1 MEEIK
6 ERIKQHEGF
15 RDTVYSDSLG
25 FATIGYGH
33 LVLPSD
39 NFVEGVTYDK
49 ETLEEVFDND
59 FKIALDSARELLR
72 DIEHNHIIFGVIVEM
87 CFQLGKPRVM
97 KFKKMWEA
105 LREKNLDK
113 ASAEM
118 IDSNWHKQ
126 TTKRCES
133 LASIMKNANK
143 QESIMPMGKGTYG
156 SKRGRPPMKK
166 KKKAKKKKK

>member
-6 ERIKQHEGF
+6 LRIKEHEGF

-39 NFVEGVTYDK
+39 NFVEGTTYPK
-49 ETLEEVFDND
+49 EMLEEVFDND
-59 FKIALDSARELLR
+59 FKIAHDSANELLA
-72 DIEHNHIIFGVIVEM
+72 DIEHNHIVKGVIIEM

-105 LREKNLDK
+105 LKNNDLET
-113 ASAEM
+113 ASKEM

-126 TTKRCES
+126 TTKRCER
-133 LASIMKNANK
+133 LANVMKNANN
-143 QESIMPMGKGTYG
+143 
-156 SKRGRPPMKK
+156 
-166 KKKAKKKKK
+166 

>member
-6 ERIKQHEGF
+6 ERIKQHEGY

-59 FKIALDSARELLR
+59 FKIAVDSARELLR

-105 LREKNLDK
+105 LKQKDLAK
-113 ASAEM
+113 ASEEM
-118 IDSNWHKQ
+118 IDSNWYKQ

-143 QESIMPMGKGTYG
+143 
-156 SKRGRPPMKK
+156 
-166 KKKAKKKKK
+166 

>member
-1 MEEIK
+1 MIK
-6 ERIKQHEGF
+6 LINILKHWKNNIWKKLNNELKNMRG
-15 RDTVYSDSLG
+15 LG
-25 FATIGYGH
+25 ILCIPIAWVFVLLAMVI
-33 LVLPSD
+33 LVLDSD
-39 NFVEGVTYDK
+39 NFVEGVAYDK

-59 FKIALDSARELLR
+59 FKIAVDSARELLR
-72 DIEHNHIIFGVIVEM
+72 DIEYNHIVFGVIVEM

-113 ASAEM
+113 ASQEM

-126 TTKRCES
+126 TTKRCEA

-143 QESIMPMGKGTYG
+143 
-156 SKRGRPPMKK
+156 
-166 KKKAKKKKK
+166 

>member
-6 ERIKQHEGF
+6 ERIKKSEGY
-15 RDTVYSDSLG
+15 RDSIYADSLG
-25 FATIGYGH
+25 HFTIGWGH

-59 FKIALDSARELLR
+59 FKIAVDSARELLR
-72 DIEHNHIIFGVIVEM
+72 DIEYNHIVFGVIVEM

-105 LREKNLDK
+105 LKEKNLDK
-113 ASAEM
+113 ASQD
-118 IDSNWHKQ
+118 ISNFK
-126 TTKRCES
+126 CG
-133 LASIMKNANK
+133 A
-143 QESIMPMGKGTYG
+143 P
-156 SKRGRPPMKK
+156 
-166 KKKAKKKKK
+166 

>member
-6 ERIKQHEGF
+6 QRIKEHEGY

-49 ETLEEVFDND
+49 TTLEEVFDND
-59 FKIALDSARELLR
+59 FKIAVDSARELLR
-72 DIEHNHIIFGVIVEM
+72 DIEHNYIIFGVLVEM
-87 CFQLGKPRVM
+87 CFQLGKPKVS
-97 KFKKMWEA
+97 KFNKMFIA
-105 LREKNLDK
+105 LKEKDLDK

-118 IDSNWHKQ
+118 INSRWHKQ
-126 TTKRCES
+126 TPKRCES
-133 LASIMKNANK
+133 LANIMKNANK
-143 QESIMPMGKGTYG
+143 
-156 SKRGRPPMKK
+156 
-166 KKKAKKKKK
+166 

>member
-6 ERIKQHEGF
+6 SRIKEHEGF

-39 NFVEGVTYDK
+39 NFVEGTIYPK
-49 ETLEEVFDND
+49 EMLEEVFDND
-59 FKIALDSARELLR
+59 FKIAHDSANELLA
-72 DIEHNHIIFGVIVEM
+72 DIEHNFIIKGVIIEM

-97 KFKKMWEA
+97 KFKKMWQA
-105 LREKNLDK
+105 LKNNDLET
-113 ASAEM
+113 ASKEM

-126 TTKRCES
+126 TTKRCER
-133 LASIMKNANK
+133 LANVMKNANN
-143 QESIMPMGKGTYG
+143 
-156 SKRGRPPMKK
+156 
-166 KKKAKKKKK
+166 

>member
-6 ERIKQHEGF
+6 QRIKEHEGF

-33 LVLPSD
+33 LVLPTD
-39 NFVEGVTYDK
+39 NFVEGTTYDK

-59 FKIALDSARELLR
+59 FKIAHDSANELLA
-72 DIEHNHIIFGVIVEM
+72 DIEHNHIVKGVIIEM

-105 LREKNLDK
+105 LKNNDLET
-113 ASAEM
+113 ASKEM
-118 IDSNWHKQ
+118 IDSNWYRQ
-126 TTKRCES
+126 TKKRCET
-133 LASIMKNANK
+133 LASTMRNANK
-143 QESIMPMGKGTYG
+143 
-156 SKRGRPPMKK
+156 
-166 KKKAKKKKK
+166 

>member
-6 ERIKQHEGF
+6 SRIKEHEGF

-33 LVLPSD
+33 LVLPTD
-39 NFVEGVTYDK
+39 NFVEGTTYPK
-49 ETLEEVFDND
+49 KMLEEVFDND
-59 FKIALDSARELLR
+59 FKIAHDSANELLA
-72 DIEHNHIIFGVIVEM
+72 DIEHNHIVKGVIIEM

-105 LREKNLDK
+105 LKNNDLET
-113 ASAEM
+113 ASKEM

-133 LASIMKNANK
+133 LANVMKNANN
-143 QESIMPMGKGTYG
+143 
-156 SKRGRPPMKK
+156 
-166 KKKAKKKKK
+166 

>member
-33 LVLPSD
+33 LVLPTD
-39 NFVEGVTYDK
+39 NFVEGNTYDK

-59 FKIALDSARELLR
+59 FKIASDSARELLR

-97 KFKKMWEA
+97 KFKKMIANMQDRNWKGAADEM
-105 LREKNLDK
+105 LDSLW
-113 ASAEM
+113 A
-118 IDSNWHKQ
+118 KQ
-126 TTKRCES
+126 TPNRALKLSNE
-133 LASIMKNANK
+133 MK
-143 QESIMPMGKGTYG
+143 S
-156 SKRGRPPMKK
+156 SV
-166 KKKAKKKKK
+166 

>member
-6 ERIKQHEGF
+6 QRIKEHEGF

-33 LVLPSD
+33 LVLPTD
-39 NFVEGVTYDK
+39 NFVEGTTYPK
-49 ETLEEVFDND
+49 EMLEKVFDND
-59 FKIALDSARELLR
+59 FKIAHDSANELLA
-72 DIEHNHIIFGVIVEM
+72 DIEHNHIVKGVIIEM

-105 LREKNLDK
+105 LKNNDLAK
-113 ASAEM
+113 ASEEM

-133 LASIMKNANK
+133 LANVMKNANN
-143 QESIMPMGKGTYG
+143 
-156 SKRGRPPMKK
+156 
-166 KKKAKKKKK
+166 

>member
-1 MEEIK
+1 
-6 ERIKQHEGF
+6 
-15 RDTVYSDSLG
+15 LG

-39 NFVEGVTYDK
+39 NFVEGTTYPK
-49 ETLEEVFDND
+49 EMLEEVFDND
-59 FKIALDSARELLR
+59 FKIAHDSANELLA
-72 DIEHNHIIFGVIVEM
+72 DIEHNYIVKGVIIEM

-105 LREKNLDK
+105 LKNNDLET
-113 ASAEM
+113 ASKEM

-133 LASIMKNANK
+133 LANVMKNANN
-143 QESIMPMGKGTYG
+143 
-156 SKRGRPPMKK
+156 
-166 KKKAKKKKK
+166 

>member
-6 ERIKQHEGF
+6 SRIKEHEGF

-33 LVLPSD
+33 LVLPTD
-39 NFVEGVTYDK
+39 NFVEGTTYSK
-49 ETLEEVFDND
+49 EMLEKVFDND
-59 FKIALDSARELLR
+59 FKIAHDSANELLA
-72 DIEHNHIIFGVIVEM
+72 DIEHNHIVKGVIIEM

-105 LREKNLDK
+105 LKNNDLET
-113 ASAEM
+113 ASKEM

-133 LASIMKNANK
+133 LANLMKNANN
-143 QESIMPMGKGTYG
+143 
-156 SKRGRPPMKK
+156 
-166 KKKAKKKKK
+166 

>member
-6 ERIKQHEGF
+6 QRIKEHEGY

-39 NFVEGVTYDK
+39 NFVKGTTYPK
-49 ETLEEVFDND
+49 EMLEEVFDND
-59 FKIALDSARELLR
+59 FKIAVDSARELLR
-72 DIEHNHIIFGVIVEM
+72 DIEHNHIVFGVIVEM

-105 LREKNLDK
+105 LRNNDLAK

-133 LASIMKNANK
+133 LANIMKNANK
-143 QESIMPMGKGTYG
+143 
-156 SKRGRPPMKK
+156 
-166 KKKAKKKKK
+166 